1 MTSVLDLIAAWPG
14 ARWLQDSG
22 TAYLFVNAA
31 HILGLALLLGSIVTL
46 DLQLIARSSSLRD
59 SSHDSSLAALA
70 AVLSRTAAWGLALAV
85 LTGLWLFSVRP
96 LDYWG
101 NAAFLCKLGLLVM
114 ALANVAWQH
123 RGADWAKLLNG
134 QGVATGV
141 RVRAALSLLLW
152 CAVLL
157 AGRWIGFL

>member
-46 DLQLIARSSSLRD
+46 DVQLIVRSSLPD
-59 SSHDSSLAALA
+59 SSRVSSLPALA
-70 AVLSRTAAWGLALAV
+70 RVLSRTATWGLALAA

-101 NAAFLCKLGLLVM
+101 NAAFLCKLGLLAM
-114 ALANVAWQH
+114 ALVNVAWQH

>member
-123 RGADWAKLLNG
+123 RSADWATLLDG
-134 QGVATGV
+134 HGVATGV